1 VTTKPRWTDK
11 LARTVRDTVDDLT
24 IKTRSDARSYIIHL
38 RPSRAQ
44 SAQWQNVMRLL
55 FAGAD
60 AEAVT
65 RAVEL
70 ALMYEARLDLK
81 SPK

>member
-1 VTTKPRWTDK
+1 MPRWTDK
-11 LARTVRDTVDDLT
+11 LARPVRDTIDDLT
-24 IKTRSDARSYIIHL
+24 IKTRSDARSYIVNL
-38 RPSRAQ
+38 PPSRAR
-44 SAQWQNVMRLL
+44 SAQWENVMRLL
-55 FAGAD
+55 LAGAD

-81 SPK
+81 KV